1 MVKAKARSNPAVED
15 EAPTSTQ
22 ERIAR
27 LLALLVV
34 KGDGTEV
41 AALKLDAVGF
51 SGNDIGRLFGVNASY
66 VRGAR
71 FKQKTAAKKKKK
83 G

>member
-1 MVKAKARSNPAVED
+1 MAKAKSNLAAED
-15 EAPTSTQ
+15 EAPVSTQ

-34 KGDGTEV
+34 KGDDTEI

-51 SGNDIGRLFGVNASY
+51 SGNDIGRLLGVNASY

-71 FKQKTAAKKKKK
+71 FKQKNAAKKKKK